1 MTDAKVSFVR
11 GNERLAKLLTDPQT
25 AREVAEIRVDMR
37 RADDAWHQGLASV
50 QEAIGLALDDVAAR
64 LRTSEGPAAAQPS
77 LRPHALLDSLGSHL
91 AAIGGTD
98 ARIVV
103 QLNGQN
109 IELALPS
116 LGSRRDAPDPSNL
129 P

>member
-1 MTDAKVSFVR
+1 VTDSDRPFVG
-11 GNERLAKLLTDPQT
+11 GNERLARMLTDPRT
-25 AREVAEIRVDMR
+25 ARAVAVIRTDMR
-37 RADDAWHQGLASV
+37 QTDEVWRQGLAAV
-50 QEAIGLALDDVAAR
+50 REAIGLALDDLVDQ
-64 LRTSEGPAAAQPS
+64 LRTPQVSTPAQSSNYPNM
-77 LRPHALLDSLGSHL
+77 LLECIGSHL

-98 ARIVV
+98 ARIEV

-116 LGSRRDAPDPSNL
+116 PDSPRDAHDPSNV